1 MRHALLALALALVAG
16 VAGAA
21 PAYPTGDLSLGKPKA
36 KIHVEEYASLS
47 CSHCAHFNNEV
58 FPAFKAKY
66 IDTGKVRYTL
76 HEFLTEPAN
85 VAAIGFITAR
95 CAGAD
100 KYFAVVDGLFRRQ
113 AEIFE
118 TRDLRPVLLEVAKS
132 AGLSEAQVTACVSNP
147 ANGEALDARV
157 AAGEARGVDSTPFF
171 FVNGVKVDGVTLADL
186 DKAIAAAGKAKPAKK
201 K

>member
-1 MRHALLALALALVAG
+1 MRHALLSLAFALIAG
-16 VAGAA
+16 AASAA
-21 PAYPTGDLSLGKPKA
+21 PAYVTGEPSLGKPTA

-47 CSHCAHFNNEV
+47 CNHCAQFNNEV

-100 KYFAVVDGLFRRQ
+100 KYYSVVDGLFRRQ

-118 TRDLRPVLLEVAKS
+118 TRQLRPVLLEVAKQ
-132 AGLSEAQVTACVSNP
+132 AGLSEPEVTACVNNP
-147 ANGEALDARV
+147 AHGEALEARV
-157 AAGEARGVDSTPFF
+157 AAGVARGVDSTPFF
-171 FVNGVKVDGVTLADL
+171 FVNGVKVNGVTLADL
-186 DKAIAAAGKAKPAKK
+186 DKAIAAAGKKK
-201 K
+201 R

>member
-1 MRHALLALALALVAG
+1 MTPSIALLLVDDH
-16 VAGAA
+16 
-21 PAYPTGDLSLGKPKA
+21 T
-36 KIHVEEYASLS
+36 
-47 CSHCAHFNNEV
+47 
-58 FPAFKAKY
+58 
-66 IDTGKVRYTL
+66 
-76 HEFLTEPAN
+76 
-85 VAAIGFITAR
+85 
-95 CAGAD
+95 
-100 KYFAVVDGLFRRQ
+100 LFRRGLK
-113 AEIFE
+113 A
-118 TRDLRPVLLEVAKS
+118 LLEVAKS

>member
-1 MRHALLALALALVAG
+1 MRHALLSLAFVLLAGA
-16 VAGAA
+16 ASAA
-21 PAYPTGDLSLGKPKA
+21 PAYVTGEPSLGKPTA

-47 CSHCAHFNNEV
+47 CDHCAQFNNEV

-76 HEFLTEPAN
+76 REFLTEPAN

-100 KYFAVVDGLFRRQ
+100 KYFQVVDSLFRRQ

-118 TRDLRPVLLEVAKS
+118 TRDLRPVLLDVAKT
-132 AGLSEAQVTACVSNP
+132 AGLTEAQVNACVSDP
-147 ANGEALDARV
+147 ANADALDARV
-157 AAGEARGVDSTPFF
+157 AAGVARGVDSTPFF
-171 FVNGVKVDGVTLADL
+171 FVNGVKVGGVTLADL
-186 DKAIAAAGKAKPAKK
+186 DKAIAAAGKAKP
-201 K
+201 

>member
-118 TRDLRPVLLEVAKS
+118 TRDLRPVLLEVAKG

>member
-1 MRHALLALALALVAG
+1 MRHALLSLAFVLF
-16 VAGAA
+16 AGAA
-21 PAYPTGDLSLGKPKA
+21 SAAPVYVTGEPSLGKPKA
-36 KIHVEEYASLS
+36 KIQVEEYASLS
-47 CSHCAHFNNEV
+47 CTHCAHFNNEV
-58 FPAFKAKY
+58 FPAFKKKY

-76 HEFLTEPAN
+76 HEFLTDPAN

-100 KYFAVVDGLFRRQ
+100 KYYSVVDGLFRRQ

-118 TRDLRPVLLEVAKS
+118 TRQLRPVLLDVAKQ
-132 AGLSEAQVTACVSNP
+132 AGLTEEQVSACVADP

-171 FVNGVKVDGVTLADL
+171 FVNGVKVGGVTLKDL
-186 DKAIAAAGKAKPAKK
+186 DKAIAAAGKAKR
-201 K
+201 

>member
-118 TRDLRPVLLEVAKS
+118 TRDLRPVLLEVAKG

-171 FVNGVKVDGVTLADL
+171 FVNGVKVDDVTLADL

>member
-1 MRHALLALALALVAG
+1 MRHVLLSLAFAFLAGGALS
-16 VAGAA
+16 A
-21 PAYPTGDLSLGKPKA
+21 PVYATGEPSLGKPTA
-36 KIHVEEYASLS
+36 KIHVEEYGSLS
-47 CSHCAHFNNEV
+47 CTHCAHFNNEV
-58 FPAFKAKY
+58 FPAFKKNY

-100 KYFAVVDGLFRRQ
+100 KYYQVVDGLFRRQ

-118 TRDLRPVLLEVAKS
+118 TRQLRPVLLDVAKQ
-132 AGLSEAQVTACVSNP
+132 AGLTEEQVAACVADP

-171 FVNGVKVDGVTLADL
+171 FVNGVKVGGVTLEDL
-186 DKAIAAAGKAKPAKK
+186 DRAIGAAGKAKKK
-201 K
+201 

>member
-1 MRHALLALALALVAG
+1 MRHALLSLAFALI
-16 VAGAA
+16 AGAA
-21 PAYPTGDLSLGKPKA
+21 SAAPVYATGDLSLGKPKA
-36 KIHVEEYASLS
+36 KILVEEYGSLS

-58 FPAFKAKY
+58 FPAFKKKY

-100 KYFAVVDGLFRRQ
+100 KYYSVVDGLFRRQ

-118 TRDLRPVLLEVAKS
+118 TRDLRPVLLDVAKQ
-132 AGLSEAQVTACVSNP
+132 AGLTEAQVTACVADP

-157 AAGEARGVDSTPFF
+157 KAGEARGVDSTPFF
-171 FVNGVKVDGVTLADL
+171 FVNGVKVGGVTLEDL
-186 DKAIAAAGKAKPAKK
+186 DKAIAAAGKAKRK
-201 K
+201 